1 MKLSEGSLYV
11 VKKDKEWIIAMFTG
25 FEQGRARGV
34 DWRWAVF
41 IGPLGTFRIP
51 ASHISHLSRDC
62 RAQKKN
68 KKSLSF
74 YLTNLTNVIH
84 YICEQQ

>member
-11 VKKDKEWIIAMFTG
+11 VKKDKEWIIAIFTG
-25 FEQGRARGV
+25 YEQGRARGV

-51 ASHISHLSRDC
+51 ASDTFLICHEIDEHTE
-62 RAQKKN
+62 KK
-68 KKSLSF
+68 
-74 YLTNLTNVIH
+74 
-84 YICEQQ
+84 